1 MKTFLFIILTFV
13 GLTSFVSGL
22 LMMSVPDG
30 SILNLPISILKNTP
44 FKDFKLPGLILF
56 VFVGCVSMVAVFYNM
71 VLSVK
76 RFNWAI
82 VSGIMIFIWMFLQF
96 LFLKDYLL
104 IELIYGICGVFII
117 TISIHLKGKSLL

>member
-1 MKTFLFIILTFV
+1 MKTFLFIILSFV

-30 SILNLPISILKNTP
+30 SILNLPISILSNTP
-44 FKDFKLPGLILF
+44 FKDFKFPGLLLF
-56 VFVGCVSMVAVFYNM
+56 VFVGCVSMIAVFYNM
-71 VLSVK
+71 VLSTK

-82 VSGIMIFIWMFLQF
+82 ISGIMIFIWMFLQF
-96 LFLKDYLL
+96 LFLKEYLL
-104 IELIYGICGVFII
+104 IELIYGVCGIFII